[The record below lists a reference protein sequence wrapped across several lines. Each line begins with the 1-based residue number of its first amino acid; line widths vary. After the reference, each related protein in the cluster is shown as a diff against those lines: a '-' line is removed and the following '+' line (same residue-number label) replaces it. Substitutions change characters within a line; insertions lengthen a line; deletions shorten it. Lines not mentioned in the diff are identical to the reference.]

1 MRHAIIDC
9 CGSRERDVDHPQHP
23 ESGMTLVEVMIAS
36 AILLIGSL
44 GIIGIVLN
52 NYAAV
57 GQSQSVTTAYQLSQT
72 TIGILRSSGNNA
84 LSFDGFD
91 TKTRQSSGNT
101 LVAADESDITALVAS
116 LPSGVETVAVT
127 SSLGN
132 GSCPCTAT
140 ISINWNDGNGQPEN
154 YSAQTVVGY

>member
-1 MRHAIIDC
+1 MRSAITNRHD
-9 CGSRERDVDHPQHP
+9 SHDADHSPHP

-44 GIIGIVLN
+44 GIIGIILN

-84 LSFDGFD
+84 LSFDGFN
-91 TKTRQSSGNT
+91 TASGPTAGNT
-101 LVAADESDITALVAS
+101 LVAADESDITALVAALS
-116 LPSGVETVAVT
+116 SGVETVAVT

-140 ISINWNDGNGQPEN
+140 ISINWNDQNGQPEN